1 MVHFSVGPKD
11 PGFRQSSIATIWS
24 FETPLSDLDM
34 EHSHLQWP
42 DFPQYEHGL
51 GRFDSCP
58 WMEQAQWPGL
68 PHLK

>member
-1 MVHFSVGPKD
+1 MLHFSVEPKD
-11 PGFRQSSIATIWS
+11 PGFRQSSVATIWS

-42 DFPQYEHGL
+42 DFPQFEQGP
-51 GRFDSCP
+51 GRFDFCP
-58 WMEQAQWPGL
+58 WMEQAQWPVL